1 MIDLR
6 RLIKAGIQF
15 GHQHKW
21 GHPKSR
27 RFLWGQRNGIDL
39 IDVSQTATMLETAAQ
54 FLEKSAREGK
64 EILWCGTKKAAQK
77 AMEPVE
83 KAGWPVIRHRW
94 VGGTFTNPNEVRKA
108 VRKLVHNK
116 DILAKSDRSH
126 FTKKELSVLHKV
138 TERLS
143 KTVGGIEALKWPVG
157 ALVVIDVRKEHV
169 AVKEA
174 IACGIPVIAL
184 VDTNASPDG
193 ILYPIPA
200 NDDGEESVYI
210 LVGEYLLQAAT
221 TGKEQY
227 RERTQQALADATAA
241 QGAVAV
247 EGVPAGEGLDKSHID
262 MQLAAVEAALDQDE
276 RETGSRKTSGAK
288 APLRRPQSRSK
299 PEGGAARG
307 GGRPPKR
314 ST

>member
-1 MIDLR
+1 MDL
-6 RLIKAGIQF
+6 
-15 GHQHKW
+15 
-21 GHPKSR
+21 
-27 RFLWGQRNGIDL
+27 
-39 IDVSQTATMLETAAQ
+39 
-54 FLEKSAREGK
+54 
-64 EILWCGTKKAAQK
+64 
-77 AMEPVE
+77 VE
-83 KAGWPVIRHRW
+83 KAGWPVVRHRW
-94 VGGTFTNPNEVRKA
+94 VGGTFTNPDQVRKA

-126 FTKKELSVLHKV
+126 FTKKELSVLHKI

-157 ALVVIDVRKEHV
+157 ALVVIDVKKEHV

-200 NDDGEESVYI
+200 NDDGEESVY
-210 LVGEYLLQAAT
+210 VVAGEYLLQAAT

-227 RERTQQALADATAA
+227 RERAQQALADATAA

-247 EGVPAGEGLDKSHID
+247 EGVATGEGLDKSHID

-276 RETGSRKTSGAK
+276 GEAGSRKTSGAK

-299 PEGGAARG
+299 PEGSAR

>member
-1 MIDLR
+1 MMDLR
-6 RLIKAGIQF
+6 RLIKAGTQF

-21 GHPKSR
+21 GNPKSR

-39 IDVSQTATMLETAAQ
+39 IDVSQTAVMLDTAAK
-54 FLEKSAREGK
+54 FLEKIASEGK

-77 AMEPVE
+77 AMELVE
-83 KAGWPVIRHRW
+83 QAGWPVVRHRW

-108 VRKLVHNK
+108 VRKLVQNK
-116 DILAKSDRSH
+116 DILVKSDRSH
-126 FTKKELSVLHKV
+126 FTKKELSVLNKV

-174 IACGIPVIAL
+174 IACGVPVIAL

-200 NDDGEESVYI
+200 NDDGEESI
-210 LVGEYLLQAAT
+210 MLIAGEDLLKAALA
-221 TGKEQY
+221 GKERH
-227 RERTQQALADATAA
+227 RERAQQALADATAA
-241 QGAVAV
+241 QGALAV
-247 EGVPAGEGLDKSHID
+247 DASSPNAVDKSQID
-262 MQLAAVEAALDQDE
+262 MQLAAVEASLDQDE
-276 RETGSRKTSGAK
+276 SESGRKPSGAK
-288 APLRRPQSRSK
+288 APLRRPQSRGKSD
-299 PEGGAARG
+299 GASRG
-307 GGRPPKR
+307 NRSNKR
-314 ST
+314 